1 MFYPGE
7 TDIQQF
13 TIPFPASDVGSVLIS
28 YKQRGRVLLEKTV
41 TETEAVDDF
50 ACKVTLALTQAETL
64 AFANYEDI
72 TIQLNVKSTGGERI
86 SSTPIVMRC
95 GEQYHRSVI

>member
-28 YKQRGRVLLEKTV
+28 YKQRGRVLM
-41 TETEAVDDF
+41 
-50 ACKVTLALTQAETL
+50 
-64 AFANYEDI
+64 
-72 TIQLNVKSTGGERI
+72 GGGRHY
-86 SSTPIVMRC
+86 
-95 GEQYHRSVI
+95 GH